1 MENIKFITKKQFS
14 YIIRGDIKNLL
25 RTDNEDDPIFNEEYE
40 AIYEVFCGY
49 KASNKESENQRP
61 GIDFDRLKQF
71 NREFSAK
78 MNDAGFFNSK
88 N

>member
-1 MENIKFITKKQFS
+1 MENIKFITKNQFS
-14 YIIRGDIKNLL
+14 FIIRGDIKNLL
-25 RTDNEDDPIFNEEYE
+25 RSDDMTDRIFNEEYE

-49 KASNKESENQRP
+49 KASSNGEENQRP
-61 GIDFDRLKQF
+61 GIDFNRLKQI

-78 MNDAGFFNSK
+78 MNDAGNPIS